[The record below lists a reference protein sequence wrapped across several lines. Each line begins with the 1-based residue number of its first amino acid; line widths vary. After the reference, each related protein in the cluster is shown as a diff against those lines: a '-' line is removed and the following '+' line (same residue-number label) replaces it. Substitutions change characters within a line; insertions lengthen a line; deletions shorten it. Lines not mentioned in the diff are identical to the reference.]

1 MLRLYLLIAA
11 AVVALVLLEA
21 LSSSVGSPAAP
32 PPGNCSPSPA
42 LNFNA
47 SGYNEFAVE
56 FYKRLALSHLGENFA
71 VSPFSVYKAFAVVY
85 AGAGGETRE
94 EMKRVFGFGEDPCEV
109 APAGRG
115 MEEATSAW
123 LQTGVTFTQQY
134 LEKLACLCAEVHR
147 VDFHGNFKAA
157 VEEINKWVEEKTR
170 GLVRDLVPPNL
181 PNQKEKVVAVLVSA
195 LYFEAGWWPRS
206 FSRVGEGSFAGAA
219 RPVEYMA
226 LDLRS
231 CGDPSLVG
239 KIEDNITVVKLPLKN
254 TEMAMYIV
262 VPRDF
267 KAYIASLTYEK
278 LREDLSNLTAE
289 VVYVKMP
296 IFVAEFKGSIKD
308 VLKELGI
315 RRAFDLSEADFS
327 PMVGSRDV
335 YLSDAFHGAYVKA
348 YEKGI
353 VAAAATA
360 VEAVAI
366 CAKVGGAEVVVD
378 RPFLFVLADDRAI
391 YFIGHVVG

>member
-1 MLRLYLLIAA
+1 MASRLYLLIAV

-21 LSSSVGSPAAP
+21 LSASLGNSAAP
-32 PPGNCSPSPA
+32 PLENSSSLPA
-42 LNFNA
+42 SNFSA
-47 SGYNEFAVE
+47 SSYNEFAVE
-56 FYKRLALSHLGENFA
+56 FYKRLALRHLGENFT
-71 VSPFSVYKAFAVVY
+71 VSPFSVYKAFVMVY

-94 EMKRVFGFGEDPCEV
+94 EIKRVFGFGEDPCDV

-115 MEEATSAW
+115 VEEAVSAW
-123 LQTGVTFTQQY
+123 LQTGAPFTQQY
-134 LEKLACLCAEVHR
+134 LERLACLRAEVHR
-147 VDFHGNFKAA
+147 VDFYGNFKAA
-157 VEEINKWVEEKTR
+157 IEEINRWVEEKTH
-170 GLVRDLVPPNL
+170 GLVKRLVPPN
-181 PNQKEKVVAVLVSA
+181 QKREINAVLVSA
-195 LYFEAGWWPRS
+195 LYLEAGWWPHS
-206 FSRVGEGSFAGAA
+206 FFRVGKGGFAGAA

-239 KIEDNITVVKLPLKN
+239 KIEDDITVVKLPLKN
-254 TEMAMYIV
+254 TEIAMYIV

-267 KAYIASLTYEK
+267 KAYVSSLTYEK
-278 LREDLSNLTAE
+278 LREDLSNLTTE
-289 VVYVKMP
+289 VVYIKMP
-296 IFVAEFKGSIKD
+296 IFVAEFKGSIKE
-308 VLKELGI
+308 VLEEMGV
-315 RRAFDLSEADFS
+315 RRAFVPFEADLS
-327 PMVGSRDV
+327 PMVGSRSLYLGDV
-335 YLSDAFHGAYVKA
+335 FHGAYVKA

-360 VEAVAI
+360 VEAEAI

>member
-1 MLRLYLLIAA
+1 VLRLYLLIAA

-32 PPGNCSPSPA
+32 PPGNCSLSPA

-56 FYKRLALSHLGENFA
+56 FYKRLALSLLGENFA
-71 VSPFSVYKAFAVVY
+71 VSPFSVYKAFAMVY

-94 EMKRVFGFGEDPCEV
+94 EIKRVFGFGEDSCEV

-115 MEEATSAW
+115 VEEAVSAW
-123 LQTGVTFTQQY
+123 LQTGAPFTQQY
-134 LEKLACLCAEVHR
+134 LDRLACLRAEVHR
-147 VDFHGNFKAA
+147 VDFRGNFKAV

-170 GLVRDLVPPNL
+170 GLVKDLIPSSPKRD
-181 PNQKEKVVAVLVSA
+181 VVAVLVSA
-195 LYFEAGWWPRS
+195 LYFEAGWWPRP
-206 FSRVGEGSFAGAA
+206 FSRVGEGGFAGAA

-254 TEMAMYIV
+254 TEIAMYIV

-267 KAYIASLTYEK
+267 KAYVASLTYEK

-296 IFVAEFKGSIKD
+296 IFVAEFKGSVKD
-308 VLKELGI
+308 VLKEMGI
-315 RRAFDLSEADFS
+315 IRAFDPSKADFS
-327 PMVGSRDV
+327 PIDGSRDL
-335 YLSDAFHGAYVKA
+335 YLSDVFHGAYVKA

-360 VEAVAI
+360 VEVRPI

-378 RPFLFVLADDRAI
+378 RPFLFVLADDRVI

>member
-1 MLRLYLLIAA
+1 VLRLYLLVAMGAI
-11 AVVALVLLEA
+11 ALVLLEG
-21 LSSSVGSPAAP
+21 LLSSVGSPAAP
-32 PPGNCSPSPA
+32 PPRNCSLPPA
-42 LNFNA
+42 LNLNA

-56 FYKRLALSHLGENFA
+56 FYKRLALRHLGENFA
-71 VSPFSVYKAFAVVY
+71 VSPFSVYKAFAMVY

-94 EMKRVFGFGEDPCEV
+94 EIKRVFGFGEDPCEV

-115 MEEATSAW
+115 VEEATSAW
-123 LQTGVTFTQQY
+123 LQTGATFTQQY
-134 LEKLACLCAEVHR
+134 LEKLACLCAKVHR
-147 VDFHGNFKAA
+147 VDFRGNFKAA

-170 GLVRDLVPPNL
+170 GLVKDLIPSSPKRD
-181 PNQKEKVVAVLVSA
+181 VVAVLVSA
-195 LYFEAGWWPRS
+195 LYFEAGWWPRP

-254 TEMAMYIV
+254 TEIAMYIV

-267 KAYIASLTYEK
+267 KAYVSSLTYEK

-289 VVYVKMP
+289 VVYIKMP
-296 IFVAEFKGSIKD
+296 IFVAEFKGSVKD
-308 VLKELGI
+308 VLKEMGI
-315 RRAFDLSEADFS
+315 IRAFNSSKADFS
-327 PMVGSRDV
+327 PMDGSRDI
-335 YLSDAFHGAYVKA
+335 YLSDVFHGTYVKA
-348 YEKGI
+348 YENGV

-366 CAKVGGAEVVVD
+366 CAKVGGAEVAVD